1 MKDNS
6 ENKDQFLRIGT
17 QIYLKEITPSG
28 KEQLIPWSSNAI
40 YQDYGK
46 DRTAEIL
53 KSMPKYV
60 GWINEP
66 SHTDYQPVIGRW
78 MNLYQPLPYE
88 PRPGVDIPNTR
99 QFLQHIFGEHYELG
113 LDYLQLLYNEPKQK
127 LPILL
132 LVSKERNTGKSTFLK
147 FLKAI
152 FGANATYNTNE
163 NFKSQFNSDWANK
176 LLIMID
182 EAFFDKLEYTERLKN
197 LNTAETYKLEAKGK
211 DPGEID
217 FHGKFVLCSNNLDRP
232 LIIEPGET
240 RFWVIKVP
248 KLLHDDT
255 MMKEKLMYEIPAFL
269 DFLLHRQLS
278 TECTSRMWF
287 DFRDYHT
294 SALDRIIASNRG
306 RLEQQIADLLMDI
319 VTNCNLDVIQFCVK
333 DVLDLLQVK
342 GYQGRNNIDENSI
355 RRVLRY
361 TWELEPV
368 KNGLT
373 YQRYTYAPERSDGYF
388 VIQSV
393 GRYFTMT
400 RERLQKLTFSN

>member
-132 LVSKERNTGKSTFLK
+132 LVSKERNT
-147 FLKAI
+147 
-152 FGANATYNTNE
+152 
-163 NFKSQFNSDWANK
+163 
-176 LLIMID
+176 
-182 EAFFDKLEYTERLKN
+182 
-197 LNTAETYKLEAKGK
+197 
-211 DPGEID
+211 
-217 FHGKFVLCSNNLDRP
+217 
-232 LIIEPGET
+232 
-240 RFWVIKVP
+240 
-248 KLLHDDT
+248 
-255 MMKEKLMYEIPAFL
+255 
-269 DFLLHRQLS
+269 
-278 TECTSRMWF
+278 
-287 DFRDYHT
+287 
-294 SALDRIIASNRG
+294 
-306 RLEQQIADLLMDI
+306 
-319 VTNCNLDVIQFCVK
+319 
-333 DVLDLLQVK
+333 
-342 GYQGRNNIDENSI
+342 
-355 RRVLRY
+355 
-361 TWELEPV
+361 
-368 KNGLT
+368 
-373 YQRYTYAPERSDGYF
+373 
-388 VIQSV
+388 
-393 GRYFTMT
+393 
-400 RERLQKLTFSN
+400 